1 MATHSSILA
10 WSKRIPWTEEPG
22 RLQSWGRTELDT
34 TEATY
39 QARTASAYT
48 GKSSHLGYTIPLL
61 VNDSGRLLRFFSL
74 QFLLQVTVNDIGP
87 FPYIFLS
94 SHCKSLSSSNSI
106 LWVLTSIHFD
116 DKMSLLFYNILYK
129 PKVIPII
136 CIFKI
141 IIHHIVTLLYW
152 SLNLHVQG
160 VCILQLSI
168 WCIYSLCFAI
178 YSH

>member
-1 MATHSSILA
+1 MTFLKKQCKVAFKLEGFPGGASGKEPTGQCRRGKRCGFDPWVRKIPLEEGMATHSSILA

-22 RLQSWGRTELDT
+22 RLQSQGRTELDT

-106 LWVLTSIHFD
+106 L
-116 DKMSLLFYNILYK
+116 
-129 PKVIPII
+129 
-136 CIFKI
+136 
-141 IIHHIVTLLYW
+141 
-152 SLNLHVQG
+152 
-160 VCILQLSI
+160 
-168 WCIYSLCFAI
+168 
-178 YSH
+178 